1 MLFLAQTGGKAE
13 VAAFSAPFAL
23 LFTLVFFLALAVYYT
38 VKWRKAQGGAVASA
52 PVCMGLAAGYAL
64 GIAALYIYLF
74 AMPYDAEGAFQDV
87 IKGMLSLAGSYILYL
102 SIGVILALCAVLVLV
117 YRLKKDSFAPVARFC
132 GGLAV
137 GYAVAI
143 IAVFTYLNVWRS
155 AIKEELGLNFW
166 LTVGFFAA
174 VVLLGAVGLVIR
186 RYAKKAFR
194 VYLYAAGAA
203 VVLYGILL
211 CCLIPAAE
219 PDYEPL
225 SSAGMYI
232 CSLVLVAVIAVLA
245 LLFGKDPGTASQ
257 TKQIAY
263 AGVCISLS
271 FALSYV
277 KFFSLPQGGSVT
289 FASLLPLM
297 LYAYMFGARK
307 GVFAGVI
314 YGFLQFIQSPQFY
327 QPMQALIDYPIAFGA
342 IGIAGISRRFHIA
355 DKKALGRWNVALEFS
370 AGATIAV
377 LLRYAAH
384 FISGYF
390 VFSSWKMEGYTALTW
405 SLVYN
410 LFTIADLAIVLAAG
424 IAFLL
429 PRSISR
435 MVLEVNPLP
444 LAESA
449 ATGE

>member
-143 IAVFTYLNVWRS
+143 IAVFTYLNLWRS

-186 RYAKKAFR
+186 RYAKKS
-194 VYLYAAGAA
+194 
-203 VVLYGILL
+203 
-211 CCLIPAAE
+211 CC
-219 PDYEPL
+219 
-225 SSAGMYI
+225 
-232 CSLVLVAVIAVLA
+232 
-245 LLFGKDPGTASQ
+245 TAS
-257 TKQIAY
+257 
-263 AGVCISLS
+263 CC
-271 FALSYV
+271 
-277 KFFSLPQGGSVT
+277 
-289 FASLLPLM
+289 
-297 LYAYMFGARK
+297 
-307 GVFAGVI
+307 
-314 YGFLQFIQSPQFY
+314 
-327 QPMQALIDYPIAFGA
+327 
-342 IGIAGISRRFHIA
+342 
-355 DKKALGRWNVALEFS
+355 
-370 AGATIAV
+370 AV
-377 LLRYAAH
+377 
-384 FISGYF
+384 
-390 VFSSWKMEGYTALTW
+390 
-405 SLVYN
+405 
-410 LFTIADLAIVLAAG
+410 
-424 IAFLL
+424 
-429 PRSISR
+429 
-435 MVLEVNPLP
+435 
-444 LAESA
+444 
-449 ATGE
+449 